1 MMKFIASTAEAAKAK
16 AKRAIGEHAVIIS
29 LRNLPSGDFEVSASD
44 TPEPIAPAAPSA
56 PRFGDHA
63 RQVFDEAPMRARQN
77 GANNGDAYRAAGARL
92 NEPLEQKFS
101 ADALAKLSGDLSG
114 RARKNGP
121 VDMSDSK
128 ARAMSEALAPH
139 GLSPELIGAL
149 VDGARQAEIDDDLLR
164 LETAFAAVFDFAP
177 APFSPMTPVML
188 VGPTGAGKTS
198 CAAKL
203 AATALNRGD
212 TAFIMTADVGRAGA
226 IDQIKA
232 YGDALGADYYI
243 TETPHDVEQSLR
255 SKRPTGAV
263 ILDTPGVSPFD
274 AGDFAA
280 LKSFREAC
288 RGETVLVLPASG
300 DVEEYK
306 DWAAAFAEFGARRM
320 IVTKFDATRR
330 VGSALTA
337 AYTGK
342 MALSHFSQ
350 TPFISEGLVEATP
363 EFLARRLLAGQ
374 PGRLG

>member
-1 MMKFIASTAEAAKAK
+1 MLKFIASTAEAAKAK
-16 AKRAIGEHAVIIS
+16 AKKAIGEHAVIIS
-29 LRNLPSGDFEVSASD
+29 IRNLPSGDFEVSASD
-44 TPEPIAPAAPSA
+44 TPDPMAPAPVE

-63 RQVFDEAPMRARQN
+63 RQSFAEPPLTAGRN
-77 GANNGDAYRAAGARL
+77 GAGNESGFRAAGARL
-92 NEPLEQKFS
+92 HEPLEQKFS
-101 ADALAKLSGDLSG
+101 EDALAKLTGDLSG
-114 RARKNGP
+114 RARRNGP
-121 VDMSDSK
+121 VDLSDSK
-128 ARAMSEALAPH
+128 ARSMAEVLRPH
-139 GLSPELIGAL
+139 GLDDELIAEI
-149 VDGARQAEIDDDLLR
+149 VAGARKAEIDDDLLR
-164 LETAFAAVFDFAP
+164 LETGFAAAFDFSP
-177 APFSPMTPVML
+177 AAFSPMSPIML

-226 IDQIKA
+226 IDQIRA

-274 AGDFAA
+274 GGDFAA
-280 LKSFREAC
+280 LKSYREAC
-288 RGETVLVLPASG
+288 RGEVVLVLPASG

-306 DWAAAFAEFGARRM
+306 DWALAFAEFGATRM

-337 AYTGK
+337 AHAGK

-350 TPFISEGLVEATP
+350 TPFISEGLIDATP
-363 EFLARRLLAGQ
+363 EFLARRLLVGQ